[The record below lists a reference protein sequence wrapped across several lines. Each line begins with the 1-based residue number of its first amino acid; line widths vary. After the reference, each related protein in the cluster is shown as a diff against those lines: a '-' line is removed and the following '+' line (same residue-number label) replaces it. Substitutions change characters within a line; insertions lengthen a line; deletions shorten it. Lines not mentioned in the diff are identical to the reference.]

1 MTDLTRLP
9 ASAAAAAIASGK
21 TRSAELV
28 EACLGR
34 IAALDRTLKA
44 FITVCADQA
53 LAEAQR
59 ADRERAAGRLR
70 GPLHGV
76 PVAIKDITLTAGIR
90 TTFGS
95 RVYANHVPDEDDACV
110 ARLRRAGA
118 IVIGK
123 TNTPEFAFGA
133 LCTNAIQGPTA
144 NPYDTRFSSGG
155 SSGGSAAAVAAGMVP
170 LAQGTDFGGSVRTPA
185 SFCGIVG
192 LRPTPGRI
200 PAAPKRFAWNA
211 MSVHGILTRDI
222 GDAALMLEA
231 MSGPEPADPLS
242 VGIAP
247 WRAASL
253 DATGGPARP
262 RVAYSPDLGFAKV
275 HSGVTAVFDR
285 AVDAMRR
292 LDLELVPA
300 TPDPAG
306 AQQAFETLRAGQLY
320 ASYAELAGRHR
331 DLLSPSFL
339 WNVDRGRG
347 ISALDYLTAEAERSR
362 LYERFARFFRDHDL
376 LCTVSAAVPPF
387 PNTQENVTEIE
398 GLAMANIIDY
408 LRITYLITLIGFP
421 SVSIP
426 CGFTAAGLP
435 IGMQLVARPFEE
447 TALLGFARRLER
459 ELGFRHRPPQD
470 ARTMTHS
477 PLPQERLP

>member
-1 MTDLTRLP
+1 MADLTRLP
-9 ASAAAAAIASGK
+9 AAAAAAAIAAGQVRSG
-21 TRSAELV
+21 ELV

-34 IAALDRTLKA
+34 IAALDGTLKA
-44 FITVCADQA
+44 FITLCGDQA

-59 ADRERAAGRLR
+59 ADRERSAGRLR

-95 RVYANHVPDEDDACV
+95 RVYENHVPDVDDACV
-110 ARLRRAGA
+110 AKLREAGA
-118 IVIGK
+118 IIIGK

-133 LCTNAIQGPTA
+133 LCTNALQGPTA
-144 NPYDTRFSSGG
+144 NPYDASFSSGG

-185 SFCGIVG
+185 SFCGVVG

-211 MSVHGILTRDI
+211 MSAHGILARDV

-231 MSGPEPADPLS
+231 MSGADSGDPLS
-242 VGIAP
+242 AGIGP

-253 DATGGPARP
+253 DKAGPAQP
-262 RVAYSPDLGFAKV
+262 RVAYSTDLGFAKV
-275 HSGVTAVFDR
+275 HSEVTRVFDR
-285 AVDAMRR
+285 AIDAMRP
-292 LDLELVPA
+292 LDLELVPGA
-300 TPDPAG
+300 PDPAG
-306 AQQAFETLRAGQLY
+306 AQHAFETLRAGQLY
-320 ASYAELAGRHR
+320 ASYAELCERHR
-331 DLLSPSFL
+331 ERLSPSFL

-347 ISALDYLTAEAERSR
+347 ISAFDYLVAEAERSR
-362 LYERFARFFRDHDL
+362 LYEGFARFFRDHDIL
-376 LCTVSAAVPPF
+376 ATVSAAVPPF
-387 PNTQENVTEIE
+387 PNTQENVAEIE
-398 GLAMANIIDY
+398 GVAMANIIDY
-408 LRITYLITLIGFP
+408 LRITYLISLVGFP
-421 SVSIP
+421 AVSIP

-459 ELGFRHRPPQD
+459 ELGLRHRPPPHRAFPASKEQQ
-470 ARTMTHS
+470 
-477 PLPQERLP
+477 P

>member
-76 PVAIKDITLTAGIR
+76 PVAIKDVTLTAGIR

-95 RVYANHVPDEDDACV
+95 RVYENHVPDEDDACV
-110 ARLRRAGA
+110 AKLREAGA

-133 LCTNAIQGPTA
+133 LCTNALQGPTA
-144 NPYDTRFSSGG
+144 NPYDSRFSSGG

-170 LAQGTDFGGSVRTPA
+170 LAQGTDFGGPVRPPA
-185 SFCGIVG
+185 RFCGIVG

-211 MSVHGILTRDI
+211 MSAHGILARDA

-231 MSGPEPADPLS
+231 MSGADARDPLS
-242 VGIAP
+242 VGIGP

-253 DATGGPARP
+253 DAAGSARP

-275 HSGVTAVFDR
+275 HSEVTAVFDR
-285 AVDAMRR
+285 AIDAMRR
-292 LDLELVPA
+292 LDLELVRA
-300 TPDPAG
+300 APDPAG
-306 AQQAFETLRAGQLY
+306 AQHAFETLRGGQLY
-320 ASYAELAGRHR
+320 ASYAELAERHR

-347 ISALDYLTAEAERSR
+347 VSASDYLAAEAERSR
-362 LYERFARFFRDHDL
+362 LYDRFARFFRDHDVL
-376 LCTVSAAVPPF
+376 ATVAAAMPPF
-387 PNTQENVTEIE
+387 LNTQENVAEIE
-398 GLAMANIIDY
+398 GVAMANIIDY
-408 LRITYLITLIGFP
+408 LRITYLITLVGFP
-421 SVSIP
+421 SLSIP
-426 CGFTAAGLP
+426 CGFTAVGLP
-435 IGMQLVARPFEE
+435 
-447 TALLGFARRLER
+447 
-459 ELGFRHRPPQD
+459 
-470 ARTMTHS
+470 
-477 PLPQERLP
+477 